1 MIQHF
6 CQAKMSSSNNS
17 FHKSLHFSKSFK
29 VFHCSVI
36 NVLLLSSAVFL
47 SDSLFIIAPLSS
59 FVNNFFHL
67 FQKSFWGLPPGS
79 LLPVFLFRFGARRL
93 ISDSFVILSCPAS
106 FVNNFFAFIWQY
118 NQKSPITAQKLII
131 YKCLLHKQIPPKGLV
146 FRIRTTVS
154 IAWSDTITFLIPA
167 SVFGYS
173 RTSCT
178 QLPFSFRY
186 LTSVRVTEIYFFTL
200 SEFLSCFFSWNS
212 SMTWRIMDAASS
224 SFDSFFCHMRY
235 PRGSER

>member
-6 CQAKMSSSNNS
+6 YQAKMLLGNDS

-36 NVLLLSSAVFL
+36 NVLLLSSAVSL

-79 LLPVFLFRFGARRL
+79 LLLLFLFRFGACRL

-106 FVNNFFAFIWQY
+106 FVNSFFAFILHFITIDVESPAMLPVHSVPQ
-118 NQKSPITAQKLII
+118 QDESPLLFPLHQDRKS
-131 YKCLLHKQIPPKGLV
+131 V
-146 FRIRTTVS
+146 V
-154 IAWSDTITFLIPA
+154 
-167 SVFGYS
+167 
-173 RTSCT
+173 
-178 QLPFSFRY
+178 
-186 LTSVRVTEIYFFTL
+186 
-200 SEFLSCFFSWNS
+200 
-212 SMTWRIMDAASS
+212 
-224 SFDSFFCHMRY
+224 
-235 PRGSER
+235 